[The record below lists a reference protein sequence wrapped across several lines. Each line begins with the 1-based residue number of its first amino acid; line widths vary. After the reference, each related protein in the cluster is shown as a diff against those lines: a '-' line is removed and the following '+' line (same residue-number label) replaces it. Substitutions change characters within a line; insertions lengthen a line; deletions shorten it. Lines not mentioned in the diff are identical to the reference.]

1 MHVERQ
7 YSENAI
13 DISNKY
19 DRYCREL
26 DKEDK
31 LLNDRVTW
39 LLVSQSI
46 LFAAVR
52 LGGQGPGGNI
62 VEIIAK
68 VGCAL
73 SVIIWLS
80 VLAAIS
86 SYLRYHFQLRDC
98 CTPANDHDKKAY
110 PQLHRSMFNII
121 LGFIAPFVLPIIFF
135 LAWLC
140 VIGLCKGS

>member
-1 MHVERQ
+1 MHVKRQ
-7 YSENAI
+7 DSVNAS
-13 DISNKY
+13 DILEEYN
-19 DRYCREL
+19 RFCREL

-80 VLAAIS
+80 VLGAIF
-86 SYLRYHFQLRDC
+86 SYLRYSFQLKKC
-98 CTPANDHDKKAY
+98 CPPANDHNKAY
-110 PQLHRSMFNII
+110 PQLHRSLLNII

-140 VIGLCKGS
+140 VIGPCKGS

>member
-1 MHVERQ
+1 MNLNRQ
-7 YSENAI
+7 DSVNAI
-13 DISNKY
+13 NISEKY
-19 DRYCREL
+19 NRYCREL

-46 LFAAVR
+46 LFAAVQ

-62 VEIIAK
+62 VEIIAR

-80 VLAAIS
+80 VLAAVLS
-86 SYLRYHFQLRDC
+86 FLRYHSQLKKC
-98 CTPANDHDKKAY
+98 CPPANDPDKAY
-110 PQLHRSMFNII
+110 PQVHRSRLNII

-140 VIGLCKGS
+140 IIHACKGS

>member
-1 MHVERQ
+1 MNEKRQ
-7 YSENAI
+7 DSVNAI
-13 DISNKY
+13 DSKKY

-31 LLNDRVTW
+31 VLNDRVTW

-46 LFAAVR
+46 LFAAVQ

-62 VEIIAK
+62 VKIIAK

-80 VLAAIS
+80 VLAAIFS
-86 SYLRYHFQLRDC
+86 FLRYRFRLRKC
-98 CTPANDHDKKAY
+98 CPPANDPDEAY
-110 PQLHRSMFNII
+110 AQLHRWMLNII
-121 LGFIAPFVLPIIFF
+121 LGFTAPFVLPIIFF
-135 LAWLC
+135 LAWLF
-140 VIGLCKGS
+140 IISLCKGS

>member
-1 MHVERQ
+1 MHVKRQ
-7 YSENAI
+7 YSETAI

-46 LFAAVR
+46 LFAAVQ
-52 LGGQGPGGNI
+52 LGGKGPEGSI
-62 VEIIAK
+62 IEIIAK

-80 VLAAIS
+80 VLAAIFCF
-86 SYLRYHFQLRDC
+86 LRYHSQLKKC
-98 CTPANDHDKKAY
+98 CLPANDPDKAY
-110 PQLHRSMFNII
+110 PQVHRTRPIII

-135 LAWLC
+135 LAWIC
-140 VIGLCKGS
+140 IINQCKGY

>member
-1 MHVERQ
+1 MHVKRQ
-7 YSENAI
+7 DSVNAS
-13 DISNKY
+13 DILEKY
-19 DRYCREL
+19 NRYCREL

-46 LFAAVR
+46 LFAAVQ
-52 LGGQGPGGNI
+52 LGGKGPEGSI
-62 VEIIAK
+62 IEIIAK

-80 VLAAIS
+80 VLAAIFS
-86 SYLRYHFQLRDC
+86 FLRYRSQLKKC
-98 CTPANDHDKKAY
+98 CPPANDPDKAY
-110 PQLHRSMFNII
+110 PQVHRIMPIII

-135 LAWLC
+135 LAWLY
-140 VIGLCKGS
+140 IILPM